1 MSGNETETNL
11 GAIDKNSEYKEVL
24 ASVGRVAKVVKGGRR
39 FSFSVVMIVGDG
51 KGRVGYGLGKAR
63 EVTEARAKA
72 TQEAK
77 KSVIKVPLK
86 EGRTLFH
93 DVVGHSG
100 AGKVLLRTA
109 KPGTGV
115 IAGGPMRAVFE
126 ALGIHDIVSKSN
138 GTNNYH
144 NMVRA
149 TFQALENV
157 SSPKVIAT
165 KLGKKI
171 SDVLVRRDGQT
182 SATAN

>member
-1 MSGNETETNL
+1 MSSNKTETNL
-11 GAIDKNSEYKEVL
+11 GAVDKSNEYKEVL

-51 KGRVGYGLGKAR
+51 KGNVGYGLGKAR

-77 KSVIKVPLK
+77 KSVIRVPLK

-126 ALGIHDIVSKSN
+126 VLGVHDVVAKSLGSSN
-138 GTNNYH
+138 VH
-144 NMVRA
+144 NMLSA
-149 TFQALENV
+149 TFNAFERLATPR
-157 SSPKVIAT
+157 SIAD
-165 KLGKKI
+165 KRNKKI
-171 SDVLVRRDGQT
+171 GEIMD
-182 SATAN
+182 TAN

>member
-1 MSGNETETNL
+1 MSSNKTETNL
-11 GAIDKNSEYKEVL
+11 GVVDKSNEYKEVL

-51 KGRVGYGLGKAR
+51 KGNVGYGLGKAR

-77 KSVIKVPLK
+77 KSVIRVPLK

-126 ALGIHDIVSKSN
+126 VLGVHDVVAKSLGSSN
-138 GTNNYH
+138 VH
-144 NMVRA
+144 NMLSA
-149 TFQALENV
+149 TFNAFERLATPR
-157 SSPKVIAT
+157 SIAD
-165 KLGKKI
+165 KRNKKI
-171 SDVLVRRDGQT
+171 GEIMD
-182 SATAN
+182 TAN

>member
-126 ALGIHDIVSKSN
+126 VLGVHDIVAKSLGSSN
-138 GTNNYH
+138 VH
-144 NMVRA
+144 NMLSA
-149 TFQALENV
+149 TFDALERLTTPRN
-157 SSPKVIAT
+157 IAE
-165 KLGKKI
+165 KRNKKI
-171 SDVLVRRDGQT
+171 GEIMD
-182 SATAN
+182 TAN

>member
-1 MSGNETETNL
+1 MSSNKTETNL
-11 GAIDKNSEYKEVL
+11 GAIDKSSEYKEVL

-51 KGRVGYGLGKAR
+51 KGNVGYGLGKAR

-72 TQEAK
+72 TQEAR
-77 KSVIKVPLK
+77 KSVIRVPLK

-109 KPGTGV
+109 KPGTGI

-126 ALGIHDIVSKSN
+126 VLGIHDIVAKSLGSSN
-138 GTNNYH
+138 VH
-144 NMVRA
+144 NMLSA
-149 TFQALENV
+149 TFDAFERLTTPR
-157 SSPKVIAT
+157 SIAD
-165 KLGKKI
+165 KRNKKI
-171 SDVLVRRDGQT
+171 GEIMD
-182 SATAN
+182 TAN

>member
-126 ALGIHDIVSKSN
+126 VLGVHDIVAKSLGSSN
-138 GTNNYH
+138 VH
-144 NMVRA
+144 NMLSA
-149 TFQALENV
+149 TFDSFERLTKPISIADKRNK
-157 SSPKVIAT
+157 KVGEIM
-165 KLGKKI
+165 
-171 SDVLVRRDGQT
+171 D
-182 SATAN
+182 TAN

>member
-1 MSGNETETNL
+1 MLISDNEKEVSLNSL
-11 GAIDKNSEYKEVL
+11 DKNSEYKEVL
-24 ASVGRVAKVVKGGRR
+24 VSVGRVAKVVKGGRR

-63 EVTEARAKA
+63 EVMEARTKA

-86 EGRTLFH
+86 EGRTVFH
-93 DVVGHSG
+93 DVIGHSG

-126 ALGIHDIVSKSN
+126 VLGIHDIVAKSLGSSN
-138 GTNNYH
+138 VH
-144 NMVRA
+144 NMLAA
-149 TFQALENV
+149 TFDAFERL
-157 SSPKVIAT
+157 STPKRVAERRN
-165 KLGKKI
+165 KKI
-171 SDVLVRRDGQT
+171 GEIIDT
-182 SATAN
+182 SN

>member
-126 ALGIHDIVSKSN
+126 VLGVHDIVAKSLGSSN
-138 GTNNYH
+138 VH
-144 NMVRA
+144 NMLSA
-149 TFQALENV
+149 TFDAFERLTTPRSIADKRNK
-157 SSPKVIAT
+157 KVGEIM
-165 KLGKKI
+165 
-171 SDVLVRRDGQT
+171 D
-182 SATAN
+182 TAN

>member
-1 MSGNETETNL
+1 MSGNETEINPNI
-11 GAIDKNSEYKEVL
+11 IDKNSEYKEVL

-126 ALGIHDIVSKSN
+126 VLGVHDIVAKSLGSSN
-138 GTNNYH
+138 VH
-144 NMVRA
+144 NMLSA
-149 TFQALENV
+149 TFDALERLTTPRN
-157 SSPKVIAT
+157 IAE
-165 KLGKKI
+165 KRNKKI
-171 SDVLVRRDGQT
+171 GEIMDI
-182 SATAN
+182 AN

>member
-1 MSGNETETNL
+1 MSSNKTETNL
-11 GAIDKNSEYKEVL
+11 GVVDKSNEYKEVL

-51 KGRVGYGLGKAR
+51 KGNVGYGLGKAR

-77 KSVIKVPLK
+77 KSVIRVPLK

-100 AGKVLLRTA
+100 AGRVLLRTA

-126 ALGIHDIVSKSN
+126 VLGVHDVVAKSLGSSN
-138 GTNNYH
+138 VH
-144 NMVRA
+144 NMLSA
-149 TFQALENV
+149 TFNAFERLATPR
-157 SSPKVIAT
+157 SIAD
-165 KLGKKI
+165 KRNKKI
-171 SDVLVRRDGQT
+171 GEIMD
-182 SATAN
+182 TAN